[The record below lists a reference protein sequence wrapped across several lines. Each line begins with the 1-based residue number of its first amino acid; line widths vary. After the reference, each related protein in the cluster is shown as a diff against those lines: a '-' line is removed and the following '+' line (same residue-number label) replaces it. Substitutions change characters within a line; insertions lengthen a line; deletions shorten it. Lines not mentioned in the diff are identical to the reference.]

1 MIISQR
7 CIVTDESIH
16 EMMNHIREQN
26 IAIVTVSRNQ
36 LGLHASITNA
46 EDNIRKLWYMTIGLL
61 LSIVGICAVG
71 LMMFY

>member
-1 MIISQR
+1 M
-7 CIVTDESIH
+7 TDESIH

-61 LSIVGICAVG
+61 VSIIGLSVIG
-71 LMMFY
+71 LMVFY

>member
-1 MIISQR
+1 M
-7 CIVTDESIH
+7 TDESIH

-46 EDNIRKLWYMTIGLL
+46 ENNIRKLWYLTIGLL
-61 LSIVGICAVG
+61 VSIIGLSVIG

>member
-1 MIISQR
+1 M
-7 CIVTDESIH
+7 TDESIH

-61 LSIVGICAVG
+61 LSIIGLSVIG

>member
-1 MIISQR
+1 
-7 CIVTDESIH
+7 
-16 EMMNHIREQN
+16 MMNHIREQN

-61 LSIVGICAVG
+61 VSIIGLSVIG
-71 LMMFY
+71 LMVFY

>member
-1 MIISQR
+1 MTTDTNTDMI
-7 CIVTDESIH
+7 
-16 EMMNHIREQN
+16 MNHIREQN

-46 EDNIRKLWYMTIGLL
+46 ENNIRKLWYMTIGLL
-61 LSIVGICAVG
+61 VSIIGLSVIG

>member
-1 MIISQR
+1 M
-7 CIVTDESIH
+7 TDESIH

-61 LSIVGICAVG
+61 VSIIGLSVIG

>member
-1 MIISQR
+1 MI
-7 CIVTDESIH
+7 
-16 EMMNHIREQN
+16 MNHIREQN

-61 LSIVGICAVG
+61 VSIIGLSVIW
-71 LMMFY
+71 LMVFY

>member
-1 MIISQR
+1 
-7 CIVTDESIH
+7 VTDESIH

-61 LSIVGICAVG
+61 VSIIGLSVIW
-71 LMMFY
+71 LMVFY

>member
-1 MIISQR
+1 MI
-7 CIVTDESIH
+7 
-16 EMMNHIREQN
+16 MNHIREQN

-61 LSIVGICAVG
+61 VSIIGLSVIW

>member
-1 MIISQR
+1 
-7 CIVTDESIH
+7 VTDESIH

-61 LSIVGICAVG
+61 VSIIGLSVIG